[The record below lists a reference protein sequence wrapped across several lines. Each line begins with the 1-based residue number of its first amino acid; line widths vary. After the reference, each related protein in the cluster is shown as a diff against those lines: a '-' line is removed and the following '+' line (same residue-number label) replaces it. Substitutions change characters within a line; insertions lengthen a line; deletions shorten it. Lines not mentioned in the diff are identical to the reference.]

1 MTRSSL
7 ALASPLST
15 ALAAPAFAQTATQP
29 AGAHGQAA
37 RRGDPPQRR
46 RQRRDCGRLLH
57 DAGSSGPIPCLEAC
71 RREHLQQRRRE
82 CRRGERVDRRRDR
95 QSAGRGRRR
104 RRLPRHRREERRP
117 AVRERSNGRMR
128 RARRLPTPIR
138 RPAPATTPAPMAP
151 AGTGA
156 TTDTTGAV
164 AAAPAPKDYPDHG
177 IIDMTKDQL
186 QNAPQFKYVSEK

>member
-7 ALASPLST
+7 ALALALST
-15 ALAAPAFAQTATQP
+15 ALAAPAFAQTAAQP
-29 AGAHGQAA
+29 AGDMVKQPDATTPATQATA
-37 RRGDPPQRR
+37 PATA
-46 RQRRDCGRLLH
+46 
-57 DAGSSGPIPCLEAC
+57 AGSFITQAQAGQYRASKLVGVNIYNNADENI
-71 RREHLQQRRRE
+71 
-82 CRRGERVDRRRDR
+82 GEVNELIVDGTGKVLAVVVGVGGFLGIGEKNVALPFETVKWTDAPR
-95 QSAGRGRRR
+95 QTAANTNPPAG
-104 RRLPRHRREERRP
+104 
-117 AVRERSNGRMR
+117 
-128 RARRLPTPIR
+128 T
-138 RPAPATTPAPMAP
+138 ATTPAPMAP